1 MSWGSKSNMS
11 SVSDEE
17 TRREKEHKNLYNPS
31 MAGFPSTESAKMI
44 DKLFMSILPTSMA
57 TGRLQPNPDMSL
69 AIELVADFKA
79 TIESRGGLELWEQI
93 NNKGQKLML
102 QGELDED
109 AEKINKGRRLLE
121 KIDTQLWEDFLV
133 LENKVIQTTL
143 VAMGASRQAPVRLDD
158 IMAGFS
164 KNFTVSMNMNKKPG
178 GQQDEIM
185 DLREQ

>member
-1 MSWGSKSNMS
+1 MS
-11 SVSDEE
+11 SSLSNEDKK
-17 TRREKEHKNLYNPS
+17 REKEHKNLYNPA

-44 DKLFMSILPTSMA
+44 DKLFMNVLPTAMA
-57 TGRLQPNPDMSL
+57 TGRIQPNSDMSL

-93 NNKGQKLML
+93 NSKGQRLTL
-102 QGELDED
+102 EGELQDD
-109 AEKINKGRRLLE
+109 REKVEKGQRLLQ

-133 LENKVIQTTL
+133 LENKVVQTTL
-143 VAMGASRQAPVRLDD
+143 VAMGASRQGPVRLDD

-185 DLREQ
+185 DLRDQ

>member
-1 MSWGSKSNMS
+1 MS
-11 SVSDEE
+11 SLSSEE
-17 TRREKEHKNLYNPS
+17 TKRQKESKQLYNPA

-44 DKLFMSILPTSMA
+44 DKLFMSVLPTAMA

-79 TIESRGGLELWEQI
+79 TIESRGGLDLWEQI
-93 NNKGQKLML
+93 NSKGQKLML
-102 QGELDED
+102 EGELEED
-109 AEKINKGRRLLE
+109 SEKVAKGRRLLE
-121 KIDTQLWEDFLV
+121 RIDTQLWEDFLV

-143 VAMGASRQAPVRLDD
+143 VAMGSSRQAPVRLDD

-178 GQQDEIM
+178 GQQDELLDM
-185 DLREQ
+185 RE

>member
-1 MSWGSKSNMS
+1 MS
-11 SVSDEE
+11 STLSNEDKK
-17 TRREKEHKNLYNPS
+17 REKEHKNLYNPA

-44 DKLFMSILPTSMA
+44 DKLFMNVLPTAMA

-93 NNKGQKLML
+93 NTKGQRAML
-102 QGELDED
+102 EGELEENS
-109 AEKINKGRRLLE
+109 EKVAKGRRLLE

-143 VAMGASRQAPVRLDD
+143 VAMGASRQGPVRLDN
-158 IMAGFS
+158 IMEGFS

-178 GQQDEIM
+178 GQQDEFLDM
-185 DLREQ
+185 REQ